1 MLATEQFEEIGVW
14 PIQLRIQDKMGHTL
28 WTDNDDYDLLLAVSN
43 NVLLF
48 KNPLSLQ
55 QFVRRGNSC
64 NMSDLPGYQQLRN
77 MLTTVNN
84 GHEYLPPYYLYD
96 FMGVKALL
104 SEQNWTEWTIEECSK
119 ILDSLNLLYD
129 FAITSDDDL
138 TVDML
143 SGEEGSEISE
153 LMNELTFIEAENLL
167 ALNKINRKQVYDMYK
182 KILLKA
188 EGHIL
193 FVC

>member
-55 QFVRRGNSC
+55 EFVRRGNSC

-96 FMGVKALL
+96 FTDVKALL

-129 FAITSDDDL
+129 FAVTSDDDL

-153 LMNELTFIEAENLL
+153 LMNELTFIEQESLL

-182 KILLKA
+182 KILSKA